1 MEVIPGLNVHSDV
14 SSFPARLLPPPSEEG
29 TGIIKWLEYLF
40 HEERE
45 SWDHSAWGKE
55 SCKGM

>member
-29 TGIIKWLEYLF
+29 HRDYQMAGVPLP
-40 HEERE
+40 
-45 SWDHSAWGKE
+45 
-55 SCKGM
+55 